1 MMPNIQLLHL
11 RFCFLHGERNL
22 LESTRLES
30 LRYRHIGGPEL
41 DLATGEP
48 HNLQYADLFQRA
60 PKIDTPVIRVCEL
73 SWLSRSM
80 GFGNVKCL
88 KIANIWV
95 SQRDLN
101 FLVGS
106 CPHLEQFVF
115 VTLPQVLSLRQDT
128 LRYLEV
134 YCRYRGPPYGVA
146 LAARNTIMSSL
157 KDLTNLETFILGDQ
171 CFPFKVYEKRK
182 PPKYCL
188 VDLLPL
194 SIHSVTIESKDQNL
208 YEPMCTLAEAVRS
221 GSFTKLKK
229 VRQYD
234 FDIKRAFLLARYEA
248 LDNDTFRET
257 KELGRRNNFDEEK
270 ILFQDMLLE
279 LSRDAMCRFV
289 STRRNSFPPTPFS
302 FFFFPHAPRIRLI
315 MVRPAF
321 DHMPPEILADICWYL
336 CSHCINDHLSHYPRP
351 NSLVIPEP
359 GKLWEKSSAED
370 TTGLLS
376 LARTCRVLN
385 KAATPYIYHNIDA
398 RGWPEEKITEFLRDR
413 RQLQE
418 RSFIRRFTYELDP
431 FPLYTLLCR
440 MPGLQLLSLVDR
452 GSSLGQTLASKTQK
466 RLHDLRYL
474 HLKNTHIEAVRDLS
488 TLENLFEMA
497 LNIKTLAIES
507 HHLEWKTDPQDPPT
521 MLLTNLTCL
530 KLFNTLGPASL
541 VELLPAS
548 IVEVQIDSKHLHGAQ
563 ANQPSQTTMEVAQH
577 FIKAENLTDV
587 QIAGEGLECLV
598 YKAKSP
604 IYGPVVLRV
613 PRVKVYQNANDPN
626 TNASDLIQQEMKI
639 YQLLQGGSVPVPK
652 AYKYLEEDGYPAMLC
667 EYVDDDGTDITFEEM
682 GRVAAMIHSTP
693 LSDPAM
699 KTVALETA
707 DVFSTFEQ
715 RLKRRFSVLSQTVPE
730 ASSWITNWDLIH
742 STLESLKRFPSSLLH
757 MDFRDVNLRP
767 KNGQIRAVID
777 WTNALIGPAAVDIFR
792 TLEFSEL
799 DESFVKGYTN
809 ITAWPD
815 VTAQEEFLLRLDAAL
830 VLALVFTS
838 EAPDAERA
846 EVAVARVKELSK
858 SLVEATSR
866 IDKDLS

>member
-1 MMPNIQLLHL
+1 
-11 RFCFLHGERNL
+11 
-22 LESTRLES
+22 
-30 LRYRHIGGPEL
+30 
-41 DLATGEP
+41 
-48 HNLQYADLFQRA
+48 
-60 PKIDTPVIRVCEL
+60 
-73 SWLSRSM
+73 
-80 GFGNVKCL
+80 
-88 KIANIWV
+88 
-95 SQRDLN
+95 
-101 FLVGS
+101 
-106 CPHLEQFVF
+106 
-115 VTLPQVLSLRQDT
+115 
-128 LRYLEV
+128 
-134 YCRYRGPPYGVA
+134 
-146 LAARNTIMSSL
+146 
-157 KDLTNLETFILGDQ
+157 
-171 CFPFKVYEKRK
+171 
-182 PPKYCL
+182 
-188 VDLLPL
+188 
-194 SIHSVTIESKDQNL
+194 
-208 YEPMCTLAEAVRS
+208 
-221 GSFTKLKK
+221 
-229 VRQYD
+229 
-234 FDIKRAFLLARYEA
+234 
-248 LDNDTFRET
+248 
-257 KELGRRNNFDEEK
+257 
-270 ILFQDMLLE
+270 
-279 LSRDAMCRFV
+279 
-289 STRRNSFPPTPFS
+289 
-302 FFFFPHAPRIRLI
+302 
-315 MVRPAF
+315 
-321 DHMPPEILADICWYL
+321 
-336 CSHCINDHLSHYPRP
+336 
-351 NSLVIPEP
+351 
-359 GKLWEKSSAED
+359 
-370 TTGLLS
+370 
-376 LARTCRVLN
+376 
-385 KAATPYIYHNIDA
+385 
-398 RGWPEEKITEFLRDR
+398 
-413 RQLQE
+413 
-418 RSFIRRFTYELDP
+418 
-431 FPLYTLLCR
+431 
-440 MPGLQLLSLVDR
+440 
-452 GSSLGQTLASKTQK
+452 
-466 RLHDLRYL
+466 
-474 HLKNTHIEAVRDLS
+474 
-488 TLENLFEMA
+488 
-497 LNIKTLAIES
+497 
-507 HHLEWKTDPQDPPT
+507 
-521 MLLTNLTCL
+521 
-530 KLFNTLGPASL
+530 
-541 VELLPAS
+541 
-548 IVEVQIDSKHLHGAQ
+548 
-563 ANQPSQTTMEVAQH
+563 MEVAQH